1 MVNSPVVVQVGATER
16 WVDTGLDT
24 RVGDVLRIT
33 STGTVRLSN
42 NSNDQA
48 SPAGANRRADQ
59 APLPFYPAGAL
70 IARISNGTPFF
81 IGDGTN
87 VDRVNAAGRL
97 YLTVNDDHLG
107 DNSGSFRVT
116 ITIRP
121 Q

>member
-1 MVNSPVVVQVGATER
+1 M
-16 WVDTGLDT
+16 
-24 RVGDVLRIT
+24 LRIT
-33 STGTVRLSN
+33 STGTVRLSGN
-42 NSNDQA
+42 GNDQA
-48 SPAGANRRADQ
+48 TPAGANRRADQ

-87 VDRVNAAGRL
+87 VERVNAAGRL
-97 YLTVNDDHLG
+97 YLSVNDDHLG